1 MRISDWSSDVC
12 SSDLSRTKRSLGQ
25 DICPCLCDSTDSR
38 WFIGRPL
45 AIIGPIRN
53 HLASSHTSAA
63 PPATIRYQAKGA
75 KPCRVTTPTNQR
87 ITSSA
92 TMNETTKPTANASQ
106 SLIVSEHGRAAG
118 WERGG
123 QYG

>member
-45 AIIGPIRN
+45 AIIGPIRT
-53 HLASSHTSAA
+53 HLVSRHTSAA
-63 PPATIRYQAKGA
+63 PPATLRYQAKGET
-75 KPCRVTTPTNQR
+75 PSRVTTPTNQR
-87 ITSSA
+87 IRRSA
-92 TMNETTKPTANASQ
+92 TKNEPPKTTEIRNTLLALSA
-106 SLIVSEHGRAAG
+106 
-118 WERGG
+118 
-123 QYG
+123 